1 MSDNSLL
8 RRNSKVDFRRSSEWP
23 RPLARVPGEPRLLD
37 RLRLAVRTRH
47 YSLRTE
53 EAYVGWVKR
62 FVLFHNKRHPREMGE
77 AEINAF
83 LSDLAVR
90 QRVSASTQSQALAAI
105 LFLYRHVLEK
115 PLPALQEIV
124 RAKRPRRLPTV
135 LTRAE
140 VRAVIGR
147 LGGPERLIAVLLYGS
162 GLRLLEC
169 LRLRVKD
176 VEFGSNRIVVRDA
189 KGQRD
194 RVAPLPVVVKAAL
207 PAWLARVKRIHD
219 KDLAAGFG
227 DVFLPDAIRR
237 KYPGA
242 EKDWGWQWIFPAE
255 HRSRDPRTG
264 AERRHHMHESVIQRA
279 VRQAVVDIGISRR
292 ASCHTFRHSFA
303 THLIEDGYDVRTI
316 QELLGH
322 KDVRTTMIYTHVLNR
337 ALGVR
342 SPADVLWRPGL
353 ARLPDLRRRALQSN
367 TPETAIPPSHQLEAG
382 ESDPESPEEFDDD
395 F

>member
-1 MSDNSLL
+1 MDS
-8 RRNSKVDFRRSSEWP
+8 RRPSEWP
-23 RPLARVPGEPRLLD
+23 RPLHAAPGEPRLLD
-37 RLRLAVRTRH
+37 RLRSAVRTRH

-53 EAYVGWVKR
+53 EAYAGWVRR
-62 FVLFHNKRHPREMGE
+62 FVLFHGKRHPGAMGE
-77 AEINAF
+77 PEINAF

-105 LFLYRHVLEK
+105 LFLYRYVLEK
-115 PLPALQEIV
+115 PLPALTEIV
-124 RAKRPRRLPTV
+124 RAKRPRRLPTI

-147 LGGPERLIAVLLYGS
+147 LAGPERLVAILLYGS

-176 VEFGSNRIVVRDA
+176 VEFGSNRLVVRDA

-207 PAWLARVKRIHD
+207 PPWFARVKRIHD

-227 DVFLPDAIRR
+227 EVFLPDGLRR

-242 EKDWGWQWIFPAE
+242 EKDWGWQWIFPAG
-255 HRSRDPRTG
+255 HRSRDPRSG
-264 AERRHHMHESVIQRA
+264 VERRHHIHESVIQRA
-279 VRQAVVDIGISRR
+279 VRQAVLDLGISRR

-342 SPADVLWRPGL
+342 SPADVLWRPSLAGL
-353 ARLPDLRRRALQSN
+353 PSVRRRTLQSN
-367 TPETAIPPSHQLEAG
+367 TPAIAIPPSHQLEPG
-382 ESDPESPEEFDDD
+382 EAVPESPEELDDD

>member
-1 MSDNSLL
+1 LDPG
-8 RRNSKVDFRRSSEWP
+8 RSSDWP
-23 RPLARVPGEPRLLD
+23 RLAGAGSREPRLLD
-37 RLRLAVRTRH
+37 RVRLAVRTRH

-53 EAYVGWVKR
+53 EAYTGWVRR
-62 FVLFHNKRHPREMGE
+62 FVLFHGKRHPGTMGE
-77 AEINAF
+77 AEVNAF
-83 LSDLAVR
+83 LSDLATR
-90 QRVSASTQSQALAAI
+90 QGVSASTQNQALAAI
-105 LFLYRHVLEK
+105 LFLYRHVLER
-115 PLPALQEIV
+115 PLPAMAEVV
-124 RAKRPRRLPTV
+124 RAKRPRRLPAV

-147 LGGPERLIAVLLYGS
+147 LGGPERLVAVLLYGS

-194 RVAPLPVVVKAAL
+194 RVTPLPLVVKAAF
-207 PAWLARVKRIHD
+207 PTWLARVKRIHD

-227 DVFLPDAIRR
+227 DVFLPDALAR
-237 KYPGA
+237 KFPGA
-242 EKDWGWQWIFPAE
+242 EKEWGWQWIFPAE
-255 HRSRDPRTG
+255 HRSRDPRSG

-279 VRQAVVDIGISRR
+279 VRQAVLDIGISRR

-337 ALGVR
+337 TLGVR

-353 ARLPDLRRRALQSN
+353 AGLPDLRRRALQSN
-367 TPETAIPPSHQLEAG
+367 TPAVAIPPSHQLEPG
-382 ESDPESPEEFDDD
+382 EIVPEPPEEFDDD

>member
-1 MSDNSLL
+1 MQTVCTTDG
-8 RRNSKVDFRRSSEWP
+8 RD
-23 RPLARVPGEPRLLD
+23 GPRLLD
-37 RLRLAVRTRH
+37 RVRLAIRARH

-53 EAYVGWVKR
+53 EAYVAWIRR
-62 FVLFHNKRHPREMGE
+62 FILFHGKRHPVQMGE
-77 AEINAF
+77 PEINAF
-83 LSDLAVR
+83 LTDLAVR

-105 LFLYRHVLEK
+105 LFLYRHVLAK
-115 PLPALQEIV
+115 PLSALTEIV
-124 RAKRPRRLPTV
+124 RAKRQRRLPTV

-147 LGGPERLIAVLLYGS
+147 LGGPERLVAVLLYGS

-176 VEFGSNRIVVRDA
+176 IEFGSNRIVVRDA

-194 RVAPLPVVVKAAL
+194 RVAPLPLVVRSAL
-207 PAWLARVKRIHD
+207 PTWLARVKRTHD

-227 DVFLPDAIRR
+227 DVFLPDALVR
-237 KYPGA
+237 KFPGS
-242 EKDWGWQWIFPAE
+242 EKEWGWQWVFPAE
-255 HRSRDPRTG
+255 HCSRDPRSG
-264 AERRHHMHESVIQRA
+264 AERRHHMHESVVQRA

-337 ALGVR
+337 TLGVR

-353 ARLPDLRRRALQSN
+353 AGLQDSRRRALQSN
-367 TPETAIPPSHQLEAG
+367 TPAVAIPPSHQLEPG
-382 ESDPESPEEFDDD
+382 EADTDGPEDTDDD